1 MTGVDLLLVI
11 TDPTE
16 GSNECFVGCFMVS
29 MLHCYMDVLSAF
41 IYNDEETL
49 KRKKT
54 LYSKILY
61 WVTYKCTFRGI
72 VKNHIKSMMQLIFG
86 MKTIRA

>member
-49 KRKKT
+49 KRKKHFT
-54 LYSKILY
+54 VRFS
-61 WVTYKCTFRGI
+61 TG
-72 VKNHIKSMMQLIFG
+72 SLINAHLGGF
-86 MKTIRA
+86 